1 MDFFMDLFTCSLP
14 SSSAVSLVPL
24 LVGRTQPG
32 ELMEMGSRCLFS
44 KGIGQ
49 DENAEA
55 APSLVVHIENTSGL
69 FWRLGQRPL
78 HIEIS
83 Y

>member
-1 MDFFMDLFTCSLP
+1 MDVFMDLFTYPLP
-14 SSSAVSLVPL
+14 SSSAVSLVSL

-32 ELMEMGSRCLFS
+32 ELMEMGNRCLFS

-49 DENAEA
+49 DEHAEA
-55 APSLVVHIENTSGL
+55 AKSLVVHIENTSGL
-69 FWRLGQRPL
+69 FWRPGQRPL